1 MGMLAGRTREAT
13 LVCLFFALLTLVLA
27 APLSLSPATHA
38 LPLSADTRLF
48 LWTISWDVEALLHHP
63 LSLFDANIFFPEPRT
78 LAYSEHIL
86 GSAVLGAPAL
96 LATGN
101 PVLALNVIVLLSC
114 VLCGLGAYVL
124 ARELGA
130 SVPAAL
136 AAGVIFAFGPP
147 RFVRLAQ
154 VHLATV
160 QWIPFGLA
168 FFHRY
173 ARGARRADLL
183 AAAAFFTLQSLTSGH
198 GGLFMALA
206 LGALVLYLWA
216 FGRLPGV
223 RRMLGD
229 LGVAGALILGVNVVF
244 LVPYLRAQHD
254 VGLHRTLGA
263 VYDWAPNAVSFLAA
277 PTHAQQWLLS
287 LVPGLREKV
296 EGARAYLFPGWITLV
311 LAAVAVFARRK
322 AGATETTAEAPSPSP
337 SPWWLK
343 ALDAALVLV
352 AVVALTIRV
361 SDGIDWK
368 IGSLNLTARTAGRAF
383 VLLGILAA
391 VRLLLARLRPFAFA
405 PALRQVRDAFRRTV
419 EGRVGLD
426 AGFYVVL
433 AVLSLWA
440 CLGPGYVLYT
450 TLYRLLPGFDLIRV
464 PSRLFILTLLALAVL
479 AAKGLDRL
487 IAPLAERRRAAAGA
501 TVVVLLTA
509 ELAAFPLE
517 TRPYTLDLPAIDR
530 ELAARPRPF
539 TVVEL
544 PVADPANA
552 TQSARLH
559 SHYMLH
565 SMAHWQP
572 MVNGYSGIIPP
583 RHERLFR
590 ILTAFPDT
598 ASLHELESLGVTL
611 RRRPPRVL
619 HRGGVGALPGTGRG
633 LPGPPPPGGG
643 DERRPA
649 LRSRR
654 LPAAPLTP
662 PLAPDPAWNPPATP
676 CLPTSSRTPRRRWP
690 KPSRGSRSSTSR
702 PRAPAR
708 AACRRPSDRTSWRA
722 GSRSLFRGPA
732 ARSTT
737 SSSGC
742 AGT

>member
-1 MGMLAGRTREAT
+1 MGIPAGRAREAA
-13 LVCLFFALLTLVLA
+13 LVCLGFTLLTLVLA

-63 LSLFDANIFFPEPRT
+63 LSLFDANIFYPEPRT

-168 FFHRY
+168 FLHRY
-173 ARGARRADLL
+173 ARGSRRADLL
-183 AAAAFFTLQSLTSGH
+183 ATAAFFTLQALTSGH

-206 LGALVLYLWA
+206 LGAVVLHLWA
-216 FGRLPGV
+216 FGRLPGL
-223 RRMLGD
+223 RRVLGD
-229 LGVAGALILGVNVVF
+229 LGVAGALLLGVNVIF

-277 PTHAQQWLLS
+277 PTHVQQWLLS

-296 EGARAYLFPGWITLV
+296 EGARAYLFPGWITLS
-311 LAAVAVFARRK
+311 LAAVAVFAR
-322 AGATETTAEAPSPSP
+322 AGGTGAREQTTDTQSP
-337 SPWWLK
+337 SPWWVK
-343 ALDAALVLV
+343 ALDGALVLV
-352 AVVALTIRV
+352 AVVALVIRV

-368 IGSLNLTARTAGRAF
+368 IGSLSLTARTAGRAF
-383 VLLGILAA
+383 ALLGILTAI
-391 VRLLLARLRPFAFA
+391 RLVLARRRPFAFT
-405 PALRQVRDAFRRTV
+405 PALRWARDAFRRTV
-419 EGRVGLD
+419 EARVGLD

-433 AVLSLWA
+433 ALVSFWA
-440 CLGPGYVLYT
+440 CLGPGYFLYT

-464 PSRLFILTLLALAVL
+464 PSRLFVLTLLALAVL

-487 IAPLAERRRAAAGA
+487 ITPLVGWRRAVAGTAA
-501 TVVVLLTA
+501 VVLLTA

-517 TRPYTLDLPAIDR
+517 TRPYALELPAIDR

-572 MVNGYSGIIPP
+572 MVNGYSGIVPP

-598 ASLHELESLGVTL
+598 ASLRELEGLGVRYAVVHREFYTDAEWSRLLERAATL
-611 RRRPPRVL
+611 PDRLRLEAETSDGRL
-619 HRGGVGALPGTGRG
+619 YALV
-633 LPGPPPPGGG
+633 
-643 DERRPA
+643 
-649 LRSRR
+649 
-654 LPAAPLTP
+654 AA
-662 PLAPDPAWNPPATP
+662 
-676 CLPTSSRTPRRRWP
+676 
-690 KPSRGSRSSTSR
+690 R
-702 PRAPAR
+702 PRP
-708 AACRRPSDRTSWRA
+708 
-722 GSRSLFRGPA
+722 
-732 ARSTT
+732 
-737 SSSGC
+737 
-742 AGT
+742 

>member
-1 MGMLAGRTREAT
+1 MGMLAARTREAT

-168 FFHRY
+168 FLHRY

-223 RRMLGD
+223 RRVLGD
-229 LGVAGALILGVNVVF
+229 LGVAGALLLGVNVVF

-322 AGATETTAEAPSPSP
+322 AGATETTAEAPSPSTSTSS

-391 VRLLLARLRPFAFA
+391 IRLLLARLRPFAFA
-405 PALRQVRDAFRRTV
+405 PALRQVRDAFRRAV

-464 PSRLFILTLLALAVL
+464 PSRLFVLTLLALAVL

-517 TRPYTLDLPAIDR
+517 TRPYTLELPAIDR

-598 ASLHELESLGVTL
+598 ASLRELESLGVTYAVVHREFYTEAEWARVLERAAAFPDRL
-611 RRRPPRVL
+611 RLEAETSDGRLYALVASPPR
-619 HRGGVGALPGTGRG
+619 P
-633 LPGPPPPGGG
+633 
-643 DERRPA
+643 
-649 LRSRR
+649 
-654 LPAAPLTP
+654 
-662 PLAPDPAWNPPATP
+662 
-676 CLPTSSRTPRRRWP
+676 
-690 KPSRGSRSSTSR
+690 
-702 PRAPAR
+702 
-708 AACRRPSDRTSWRA
+708 
-722 GSRSLFRGPA
+722 
-732 ARSTT
+732 
-737 SSSGC
+737 
-742 AGT
+742 

>member
-114 VLCGLGAYVL
+114 VLSGLGAYVL

-173 ARGARRADLL
+173 ARTTRRADLL

-206 LGALVLYLWA
+206 LGALALYLWA
-216 FGRLPGV
+216 FGRLPGP
-223 RRMLGD
+223 RRLLGD
-229 LGVAGALILGVNVVF
+229 LGVAGALVLGVNVVF

-322 AGATETTAEAPSPSP
+322 AGVTEPTPPSAPASPAP
-337 SPWWLK
+337 TWLK
-343 ALDAALVLV
+343 GLDAALVLV

-368 IGSLNLTARTAGRAF
+368 VGSLNLTARTAGRAF
-383 VLLGILAA
+383 ALLGILGA

-405 PALRQVRDAFRRTV
+405 PALRLARDAFRRVV
-419 EGRVGLD
+419 ERRVGLD

-487 IAPLAERRRAAAGA
+487 VAPLAQRRRAAAGA

-598 ASLHELESLGVTL
+598 ASLRELESLGVTYAVVHREFYTEAEWARLLERAAAFPDRL
-611 RRRPPRVL
+611 RLEAETSDGRLYALVASPPR
-619 HRGGVGALPGTGRG
+619 P
-633 LPGPPPPGGG
+633 
-643 DERRPA
+643 
-649 LRSRR
+649 
-654 LPAAPLTP
+654 
-662 PLAPDPAWNPPATP
+662 
-676 CLPTSSRTPRRRWP
+676 
-690 KPSRGSRSSTSR
+690 
-702 PRAPAR
+702 
-708 AACRRPSDRTSWRA
+708 
-722 GSRSLFRGPA
+722 
-732 ARSTT
+732 
-737 SSSGC
+737 
-742 AGT
+742 

>member
-1 MGMLAGRTREAT
+1 VPLEYNRRALMGMLAERTREAT
-13 LVCLFFALLTLVLA
+13 LVCLLFVLLTLVLA

-136 AAGVIFAFGPP
+136 VAGVAFAFGPP

-168 FFHRY
+168 FLHRY
-173 ARGARRADLL
+173 ARGSRRADLL
-183 AAAAFFTLQSLTSGH
+183 AAAAFFTLQALTSGH

-206 LGALVLYLWA
+206 CGALLLYLWA
-216 FGRLPGV
+216 LGKRPDV
-223 RRMLGD
+223 RRMLVD
-229 LGVAGALILGVNVVF
+229 LGVPGALLLVVNLVF
-244 LVPYLRAQHD
+244 FIPYLRAQHD

-263 VYDWAPNAVSFLAA
+263 VYDWNPNAVSFLAA
-277 PTHAQQWLLS
+277 PTHVQEWLVS
-287 LVPGLREKV
+287 LVPGLRERV
-296 EGARAYLFPGWITLV
+296 EGAKAYLFPGWITLA
-311 LAAVAVFARRK
+311 LAAVAVFAR
-322 AGATETTAEAPSPSP
+322 GAEPGARETAADTPRPSPG
-337 SPWWLK
+337 WLT

-352 AVVALTIRV
+352 ALVALTIRV
-361 SDGIDWK
+361 SDGVDWK
-368 IGSLNLTARTAGRAF
+368 IGSLDLTARTAGRAF
-383 VLLGILAA
+383 ALLGILAVA
-391 VRLLLARLRPFAFA
+391 RLLLARRRPFAFA
-405 PALRQVRDAFRRTV
+405 PALRRVRDAFRGTV
-419 EGRVGLD
+419 ESRVGLD
-426 AGFYVVL
+426 AGFYIVL
-433 AVLSLWA
+433 GLLSLWA

-450 TLYRLLPGFDLIRV
+450 ALYRLLPGFDLIRV
-464 PSRLFILTLLALAVL
+464 PSRLFVLTLLALAVL

-487 IAPLAERRRAAAGA
+487 IAPLAGRRRAAAGA
-501 TVVVLLTA
+501 AAVVLLTA
-509 ELAAFPLE
+509 ELSAFPLE
-517 TRPYTLDLPAIDR
+517 TRPYAVDLPAIDR

-572 MVNGYSGIIPP
+572 MVNGYSGIVPP

-590 ILTAFPDT
+590 ILTAFPDA
-598 ASLHELESLGVTL
+598 ASLGELEALGVRYAVVHREFYNDAEWARFL
-611 RRRPPRVL
+611 ERAAGFPDRL
-619 HRGGVGALPGTGRG
+619 HLEAETSDGR
-633 LPGPPPPGGG
+633 LYS
-643 DERRPA
+643 
-649 LRSRR
+649 LT
-654 LPAAPLTP
+654 AA
-662 PLAPDPAWNPPATP
+662 
-676 CLPTSSRTPRRRWP
+676 
-690 KPSRGSRSSTSR
+690 R
-702 PRAPAR
+702 PRP
-708 AACRRPSDRTSWRA
+708 
-722 GSRSLFRGPA
+722 
-732 ARSTT
+732 
-737 SSSGC
+737 
-742 AGT
+742 

>member
-1 MGMLAGRTREAT
+1 MYNTRVRPREPLEYNPCVLMGMLARRTREVG
-13 LVCLFFALLTLVLA
+13 LVCLAFAFLTLVLA

-147 RFVRLAQ
+147 RFVRIAQ

-183 AAAAFFTLQSLTSGH
+183 AAVAFFTLQAITSGH

-206 LGALVLYLWA
+206 LGALVVYRWA
-216 FGRLPGV
+216 LGRLPGL
-223 RRMLGD
+223 RRVLGD
-229 LGVAGALILGVNVVF
+229 LGVAGALILGVNVMF

-263 VYDWAPNAVSFLAA
+263 VYDWAPNAVSFIAA
-277 PTHAQQWLLS
+277 PTHAQEWMVS

-296 EGARAYLFPGWITLV
+296 DAAKAYLFPGWITLA
-311 LAAVAVFARRK
+311 LATVAVFVRRR
-322 AGATETTAEAPSPSP
+322 AGATETTAPSSASSPS
-337 SPWWLK
+337 SPWWL
-343 ALDAALVLV
+343 AVLDSALVLV
-352 AVVALTIRV
+352 AVVAVVIRV
-361 SDGIDWK
+361 SDGIDWRV
-368 IGSLNLTARTAGRAF
+368 GSLNLTARTAGRALA
-383 VLLGILAA
+383 LLGLLAGT
-391 VRLLLARLRPFAFA
+391 RLLLGRRRPFAFA
-405 PALRQVRDAFRRTV
+405 PALRRARDAIRRAV
-419 EGRVGLD
+419 EARFGLD
-426 AGFYVVL
+426 VGFYVVL
-433 AVLSLWA
+433 ALLSLWA

-464 PSRLFILTLLALAVL
+464 PSRLAVLTLLALAVL

-487 IAPLAERRRAAAGA
+487 IAPLAGRRRAAAGA
-501 TVVVLLTA
+501 AAILLLTG

-517 TRPYTLDLPAIDR
+517 TRPYSLDLPVIDR
-530 ELAARPRPF
+530 ELASRPRPF
-539 TVVEL
+539 SVVEL

-572 MVNGYSGIIPP
+572 MVNGYSGIVPP

-598 ASLHELESLGVTL
+598 ASLRELESLGVTYAVVHREFCTEAEWARFTERAAAFPDRL
-611 RRRPPRVL
+611 RLEAETSDGRL
-619 HRGGVGALPGTGRG
+619 YALV
-633 LPGPPPPGGG
+633 
-643 DERRPA
+643 
-649 LRSRR
+649 
-654 LPAAPLTP
+654 AA
-662 PLAPDPAWNPPATP
+662 
-676 CLPTSSRTPRRRWP
+676 
-690 KPSRGSRSSTSR
+690 R
-702 PRAPAR
+702 PRP
-708 AACRRPSDRTSWRA
+708 
-722 GSRSLFRGPA
+722 
-732 ARSTT
+732 
-737 SSSGC
+737 
-742 AGT
+742 